1 MTHTTAAPAEP
12 ITVTDAD
19 FEARVLRADGPVL
32 VDFWATWCPP
42 CRMLAPVM
50 DQMAAEYAGRA
61 TVAKINTDEN
71 PQTAIKYG
79 VMATPTLAVFR
90 DGELVRQTVGARP
103 KRVIARDLDDFL

>member
-1 MTHTTAAPAEP
+1 MTHTTTAPDEP

-19 FEARVLRADGPVL
+19 FEARVLGADGPVL

-42 CRMLAPVM
+42 CRMLAPVL

-71 PQTAIKYG
+71 PRTAMQYG

-90 DGELVRQTVGARP
+90 DGEMVHQAVGARP
-103 KRVIARDLDDFL
+103 KRVIARDLDTFL